1 MLGGY
6 DICEEGAKALAD
18 ALKQNTA
25 LTKNST
31 LKVLVLPVGGS
42 LSGNRVVK
50 KMGLLNFS
58 FAWTKEGGT
67 LSILECPFH
76 LPSGKSLLMIHKI
89 FCIIYSGR
97 ERVYLQKTAISV
109 LSVQMVL
116 QLSISGGIRWNEQPD
131 RMEEKYRSC
140 LTDSE
145 SSAKNSMGY
154 IEATSESSRMV
165 GSARI
170 EEKKKGG
177 KRNQ

>member
-58 FAWTKEGGT
+58 FA
-67 LSILECPFH
+67 
-76 LPSGKSLLMIHKI
+76 
-89 FCIIYSGR
+89 
-97 ERVYLQKTAISV
+97 
-109 LSVQMVL
+109 
-116 QLSISGGIRWNEQPD
+116 
-131 RMEEKYRSC
+131 
-140 LTDSE
+140 
-145 SSAKNSMGY
+145 
-154 IEATSESSRMV
+154 
-165 GSARI
+165 
-170 EEKKKGG
+170 
-177 KRNQ
+177 